1 MNSSKE
7 SFPLKVEIG
16 FKKVF
21 DQYRERLSSNNKL
34 VKQRAEVILD
44 IAEKYPELSDGIS
57 EKESLNKYLPQLDL
71 ILEDIF
77 STILENNEIKV
88 ASAPYSDTIFKSSE
102 RYKKIVKTAGDNFE
116 PKLNSLS
123 DDEYYILGC
132 VIIMNFC
139 YGFNTDFKRPLYYK
153 IPDEHGIDRM
163 YRLIYNAD
171 FVDIIKTKNAPDF
184 TKDDFEELL
193 DNFDNLP
200 LWKEKFPP
208 QSYIFR
214 GFILANMFDVT
225 ADVNISEFKA
235 NLLDHNASKTLLSEN
250 FKNIFRSLFNCT
262 DLELGFSEF
271 NEEEN
276 LLEQGLYN
284 NITSFV
290 LDGEQSL
297 LSNVALCQTSYFKL
311 FKKNEF
317 YTISS
322 ASRYHKLYPENVL
335 YKKLVNQ
342 GMDSAILAPIVDDG
356 KLLGILELASPT
368 KNKLNSI
375 NANKLKDIMSYL
387 ESHVI
392 QSKDRVNSELELIIQ
407 EECTSIHASVHWRF
421 KQEAKRYVQTIAS
434 GNQAF
439 FNEAVFENVY
449 PLFGQID
456 IKGSSEARNL
466 AVKADLDLQL
476 THVQKIIE
484 KIYLLEKLPIYEQLG
499 FRITEFLEDVN
510 SNFQVDSERTIL
522 KFLKSEIIPLFKH
535 LSGKKESLKAL
546 VKEYRTLVDSG
557 TGFVYKHRKDYD
569 ESVMSINKRMASVLD
584 KKQKEAQQMY
594 PHYFERFKTDGVEH
608 NMYIGE
614 SITKNNSFNKVY
626 LYNLRLWQLQV
637 MCEMENSYYKLKE
650 TLQMPLDVASMVLVF
665 NTPLSLRFRM
675 DEKRFDVDGTYNA
688 RYEVIKKRVDKANI
702 KGTTERITQ
711 AGKIAIIYSQKED
724 EKEYLKYIKFLQT
737 KKHLDE
743 EIEILD
749 LEDLQ
754 GVTGLKAIRVPIL
767 YTRGKENNKEYY
779 TYEDL
784 ISHIES

>member
-7 SFPLKVEIG
+7 NFPLKVEIG

-77 STILENNEIKV
+77 SSILENNEIKV

-116 PKLNSLS
+116 PKLNSLN

-153 IPDEHGIDRM
+153 IPDEQGIDRM
-163 YRLIYNAD
+163 YRLMYNAD

-200 LWKEKFPP
+200 LWKKKFPP

-235 NLLDHNASKTLLSEN
+235 NLLDHNASKNLLSEN

-276 LLEQGLYN
+276 RLEQGLYN

-297 LSNVALCQTSYFKL
+297 LSNEALCQTSYFKL

-392 QSKDRVNSELELIIQ
+392 QSKNRVDSELELIIQ

-484 KIYLLEKLPIYEQLG
+484 KIYLIEKLPIYEQLG
-499 FRITEFLEDVN
+499 FRIIEFLEDVN

-557 TGFVYKHRKDYD
+557 TGFVYQHRKDYD

-724 EKEYLKYIKFLQT
+724 EKEYLKYINFLQT

-743 EIEILD
+743 EIEILE